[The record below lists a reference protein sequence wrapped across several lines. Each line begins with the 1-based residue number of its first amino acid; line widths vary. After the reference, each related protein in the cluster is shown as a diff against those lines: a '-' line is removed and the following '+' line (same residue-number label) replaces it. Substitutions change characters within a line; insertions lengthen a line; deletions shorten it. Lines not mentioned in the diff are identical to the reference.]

1 MHHPNL
7 SLQRL
12 RRFLG
17 LMAGG
22 ALLWLPLAASAE
34 PSSSHDAHPAV
45 QHTAMSHQTPGWA
58 EKLKGQTI
66 LEDTMAGRPE
76 RAAMVERQHERIM
89 LQMQQDLQTQTADGF
104 YNNMSMMHQ
113 YGAGGQD
120 LMLVSDPRIEPVSMQ
135 GGRCPASATVRKYDI
150 SAVNIEISINQW
162 LDFYPGYMYVLTEN
176 LEKAREEEAK
186 NKAAREKEGYDP
198 GAVSNGLQ
206 NQWIQPL
213 VIRANQ
219 GDCVK
224 FTLQN
229 KLEGG
234 EDVSLHIHGSSMVVG
249 ATGKAATTT
258 NPDSIAA
265 QNKSVELEWY
275 IHPGTQEGGRQ
286 FHSYSNDRE
295 LTVMGLFGT
304 FVVEPHGSQY
314 LDPLGT
320 GDPTPMASGWQAI
333 IKNGTGPDFREFVI
347 IYHEVGDEAF
357 RPVNK
362 KGDFLPQ
369 RDPLTDTYRPG
380 GRALNYRS
388 EPFGLN
394 NMHVQHEYF
403 GFEDESMG

>member
-7 SLQRL
+7 SHQRL

-76 RAAMVERQHERIM
+76 PAA
-89 LQMQQDLQTQTADGF
+89 
-104 YNNMSMMHQ
+104 
-113 YGAGGQD
+113 
-120 LMLVSDPRIEPVSMQ
+120 
-135 GGRCPASATVRKYDI
+135 
-150 SAVNIEISINQW
+150 NIEISINQW

-229 KLEGG
+229 KLEG
-234 EDVSLHIHGSSMVVG
+234 
-249 ATGKAATTT
+249 
-258 NPDSIAA
+258 
-265 QNKSVELEWY
+265 
-275 IHPGTQEGGRQ
+275 
-286 FHSYSNDRE
+286 
-295 LTVMGLFGT
+295 
-304 FVVEPHGSQY
+304 
-314 LDPLGT
+314 
-320 GDPTPMASGWQAI
+320 
-333 IKNGTGPDFREFVI
+333 
-347 IYHEVGDEAF
+347 
-357 RPVNK
+357 
-362 KGDFLPQ
+362 
-369 RDPLTDTYRPG
+369 
-380 GRALNYRS
+380 
-388 EPFGLN
+388 
-394 NMHVQHEYF
+394 
-403 GFEDESMG
+403 

>member
-7 SLQRL
+7 PLQRL
-12 RRFLG
+12 RLSLG

-22 ALLWLPLAASAE
+22 ALWWLPLVASAD

-58 EKLKGQTI
+58 EQLKGQTI

-89 LQMQQDLQTQTADGF
+89 VQMQQDLQTQTADGF

-120 LMLVSDPRIEPVSMQ
+120 LMLVSDPRIEPGSMQ
-135 GGRCPASATVRKYDI
+135 GGQCPAGAPVRKYDI
-150 SAVNIEISINQW
+150 STINIEISINQW
-162 LDFYPGYMYVLTEN
+162 LDYYPGYMYVLTEN
-176 LEKAREEEAK
+176 LEKAREAEAK
-186 NKAAREKEGYDP
+186 NKAGREKEGYDP
-198 GAVSNGLQ
+198 GAVANGLQ

-219 GDCVK
+219 GDCVR
-224 FTLQN
+224 FSLQN

-234 EDVSLHIHGSSMVVG
+234 ADVSLHIHGSSMVIS

-275 IHPGTQEGGRQ
+275 IH
-286 FHSYSNDRE
+286 
-295 LTVMGLFGT
+295 
-304 FVVEPHGSQY
+304 
-314 LDPLGT
+314 
-320 GDPTPMASGWQAI
+320 
-333 IKNGTGPDFREFVI
+333 
-347 IYHEVGDEAF
+347 
-357 RPVNK
+357 
-362 KGDFLPQ
+362 
-369 RDPLTDTYRPG
+369 
-380 GRALNYRS
+380 
-388 EPFGLN
+388 
-394 NMHVQHEYF
+394 
-403 GFEDESMG
+403 